1 MFWNTVCMNFIGAY
15 EDGTDSVP
23 KPRHIKFVHRGINQ
37 KKAYKFRQTLPGL
50 RLMWLLL
57 ATAKIVNR
65 QLLGILITSYGKIL
79 LYSALSSH
87 VF

>member
-1 MFWNTVCMNFIGAY
+1 MNFIGAC
-15 EDGTDSVP
+15 EDGTDSTP
-23 KPRHIKFVHRGINQ
+23 KRRHIKFVRRGINQ
-37 KKAYKFRQTLPGL
+37 KKAYKFRQTLAGL

-57 ATAKIVNR
+57 AAAKIVNR